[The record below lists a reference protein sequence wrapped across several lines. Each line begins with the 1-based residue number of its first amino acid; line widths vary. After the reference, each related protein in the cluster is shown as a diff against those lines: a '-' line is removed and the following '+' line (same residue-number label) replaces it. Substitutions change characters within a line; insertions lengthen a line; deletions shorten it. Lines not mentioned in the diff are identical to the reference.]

1 MPPLPE
7 AAGGAVPP
15 VGGPWPPL
23 APIPS
28 IAPIAPI
35 PPTPF
40 GMLLDE
46 AVPWTRRHLRTIY
59 PPIALLMAI
68 ATAGVAAAQ
77 ARWQVPSAMNAVDPR
92 QSLVRLYAVLGA
104 TVPFLLVVGLL
115 HGAMTVAAVDAVSG
129 RAVDVR
135 RALRFMVRPGVL
147 GGLLLA
153 LLCILGSWLCC
164 CFFPVL
170 YVWPLLGMTL
180 PAMAAEGVTGTA
192 ALRRSAQLTR
202 HNPRRRFLTSPIVKI
217 LALSVVVGIL
227 SYLASLVLQLPL
239 QVLQGL
245 MFLRRAASGEDLPA
259 WFSGAAWLQVPLT
272 FLAALVTSA
281 VALYSSFATAL
292 LFFDLRARREGDDL
306 RQAIAGM
313 TGAGPEPP
321 AGPQDAWR

>member
-1 MPPLPE
+1 MPSLPE
-7 AAGGAVPP
+7 AAGGAAPLPP
-15 VGGPWPPL
+15 IS
-23 APIPS
+23 PIP
-28 IAPIAPI
+28 
-35 PPTPF
+35 F
-40 GMLLDE
+40 RMLLDE

-59 PPIALLMAI
+59 PPLALLMAI

-115 HGAMTVAAVDAVSG
+115 HGAMTVAAVDAVAG

-147 GGLLLA
+147 GALSLA
-153 LLCILGSWLCC
+153 MLCILGSWACC

-245 MFLRRAASGEDLPA
+245 VFLRRAASGEDLPA

-321 AGPQDAWR
+321 AAPQDARR

>member
-7 AAGGAVPP
+7 AAGGAAPP
-15 VGGPWPPL
+15 TGGPWSPI
-23 APIPS
+23 APSSPIAP

-77 ARWQVPSAMNAVDPR
+77 ARWQIPMNAVDPR

-104 TVPFLLVVGLL
+104 TVPFVLVVGLL
-115 HGAMTVAAVDAVSG
+115 HGAMTVAAVDAVAG

-147 GGLLLA
+147 GGLMLA

-164 CFFPVL
+164 CFLPAL

-180 PAMAAEGVTGTA
+180 PAMAAEGVTGMA

-217 LALSVVVGIL
+217 LALSLTVGVL

-245 MFLRRAASGEDLPA
+245 VFLRRAASGEDLPA
-259 WFSGAAWLQVPLT
+259 WLSGAAWLQVPLS

-321 AGPQDAWR
+321 AAPQDPR